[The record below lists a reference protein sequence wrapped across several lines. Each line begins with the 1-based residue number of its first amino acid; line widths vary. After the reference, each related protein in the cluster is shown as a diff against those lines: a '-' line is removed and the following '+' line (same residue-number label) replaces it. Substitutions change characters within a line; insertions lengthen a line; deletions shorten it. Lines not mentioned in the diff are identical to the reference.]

1 MSVDSTLE
9 ILLDHLDS
17 IFKTNEVWQAFYEYT
32 QALGADAMSYY
43 HFPPPGA
50 VDFDEKTFISLGYEA
65 NASAD
70 YSRQSQISNNP
81 FENRTLAFDKP
92 IFWSSI
98 KKELGFCENQ
108 WNLLKSIYC
117 ENHFNGIAI
126 PVHGPNNR
134 NGVIVLRFEDSDR
147 KYSQSEIRKLQTAS
161 QYAHSTFC
169 RLRIK
174 NRKKQTSLTS
184 REQEILTWVAHGKS
198 NAVIA
203 DIVGISRHTVN
214 GYLRRIYLK
223 TGTSDR
229 TTASLRGI
237 GEGLINY

>member
-1 MSVDSTLE
+1 MAVDSKLE
-9 ILLDHLDS
+9 ILLDSLDN
-17 IFKTNEVWQAFYEYT
+17 ILATDEVWQALYEYT
-32 QALGADAMSYY
+32 KTLGANAMSYY
-43 HFPPPGA
+43 HCPPPGA
-50 VDFDEKTFISLGYEA
+50 VDFNEKTFIALGYEA
-65 NASAD
+65 NESD
-70 YSRQSQISNNP
+70 SFTHESQLSKNP
-81 FENRTLAFDKP
+81 FENRTLSFDKP
-92 IFWSSI
+92 ISWSKI
-98 KKELGFCENQ
+98 QKELGFCEDQ
-108 WNLLKSIYC
+108 WKLLKTLHC
-117 ENHFNGIAI
+117 ESHFNGIAI

-134 NGVIVLRFEDSDR
+134 NGTIVLRFEDNNR
-147 KYSQSEIRKLQTAS
+147 QYSQSEIRKLQTTS

-174 NRKKQTSLTS
+174 NRKKQASLTS

-229 TTASLRGI
+229 TAASVRGI